1 MKRNRHREKKKAEM
15 HSYPEV
21 EMWNLDNTIAAFIA
35 PRLGEFL
42 KFYAP
47 LATPGSIVEKYGD
60 EKANLE
66 WRRILRKMKYS
77 FECLS
82 SNIIYREED
91 DQEKIQEGLELF
103 VKYFRDL
110 WY

>member
-1 MKRNRHREKKKAEM
+1 MADMR
-15 HSYPEV
+15 SYPED

-35 PRLGEFL
+35 PRLGEFI
-42 KFYAP
+42 KYYAP
-47 LATPGSIVEKYGD
+47 LATPGSLADKYG
-60 EKANLE
+60 EKGNLE
-66 WRRILRKMKYS
+66 WLRILRKMKYA

-82 SNIIYREED
+82 SCTAYREED